1 LNEMDQIQRALL
13 PQIEQRM
20 KPQKVM
26 MVFGPRRV
34 GKTFLLKQIV
44 QRFDGKSLVLNGED
58 ADSVAML
65 EPVSIANY
73 RHVLE
78 GVDLLAIDEAQHVPD
93 IGKKLKLIVD
103 EIPGIRV
110 IASGSSSFDLKNQAG
125 EPLVGRGTQFILL
138 PFSQREI
145 ATVESPIESKRN
157 LETRL
162 LYGSYPEVVASESF
176 AEKREYLGDIVESY
190 LLKDILAVDGV
201 KNSAKMRDLLRLVAY
216 QMGNELSFEEIGK
229 QLGISKNTV
238 ERYLDLLQK
247 VFVLYRLGGYSKN
260 LRKEVAKSSKWYFL
274 DNGVRNAVIRNFEPY
289 QLRSDDE
296 RGALWEN
303 YIITE
308 RMKRNQ
314 NERLGLEYY
323 FWRTYDKQEIDL
335 IETGSGVMNAFEMK
349 SGKKTPSAPKA
360 FANAYPQAQFAAVNI
375 NNYLDYI

>member
-1 LNEMDQIQRALL
+1 MDQIQRALL

-26 MVFGPRRV
+26 MIFGPRRV

-145 ATVESPIESKRN
+145 ATVESPIESMRN

-176 AEKREYLGDIVESY
+176 AEKKEYLGDIVESY

-216 QMGNELSFEEIGK
+216 QMGNELSYEEIGK

-308 RMKRNQ
+308 RMKRNH

-323 FWRTYDKQEIDL
+323 FWRTYDRQEIDL

-375 NNYLDYI
+375 NNFMDYI

>member
-1 LNEMDQIQRALL
+1 MDQIQRALL
-13 PQIEQRM
+13 PQVEQRM

-26 MVFGPRRV
+26 MIFGPRRV

-78 GVDLLAIDEAQHVPD
+78 SVDLLAIDEAQHVPD

-145 ATVESPIESKRN
+145 ATVESPIESRRN

-176 AEKREYLGDIVESY
+176 AEKKEYLGDIVESY

-229 QLGISKNTV
+229 QLSISKNTV

-308 RMKRNQ
+308 RMKRNH

-323 FWRTYDKQEIDL
+323 FWRTYDRQEIDL

-375 NNYLDYI
+375 NNFMDYI